1 MLGLLQH
8 ACGIDPKAN
17 LAATLESAR
26 AQVYADIRKVR
37 CLGSYYR
44 FDLGETLWPP
54 EIPST

>member
-1 MLGLLQH
+1 MGHRIADLN
-8 ACGIDPKAN
+8 ACGP
-17 LAATLESAR
+17 TLESAR